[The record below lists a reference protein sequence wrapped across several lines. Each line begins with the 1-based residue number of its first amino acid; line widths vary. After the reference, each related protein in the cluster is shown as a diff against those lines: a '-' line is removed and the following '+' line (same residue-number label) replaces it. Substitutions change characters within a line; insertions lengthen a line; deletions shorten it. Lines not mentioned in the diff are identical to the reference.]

1 VQDLPL
7 KIQIDTNLFLKNPE
21 SSKLGQSIVNNSI
34 EIINDLGFE
43 AFTFKKL
50 GCKIGSNESSIYR
63 YFENK
68 HMVLLYLISWYWSWL
83 EYRLVFA
90 TSNINDPMEKLR
102 IAINIVT
109 KQVEEDH
116 TFTFINEVKLFHI
129 VINEGSKAY
138 YTKKVDEENEM
149 GFFKPYKRLVKR
161 ISGMV
166 LAVNSNFQ
174 YPNMLI
180 STVIEGA
187 RKQRYFQEHLP
198 SLSNSEEKNDTIVT
212 FFESLVFNNLIPKNK

>member
-187 RKQRYFQEHLP
+187 RKQRYFQVHLP

>member
-116 TFTFINEVKLFHI
+116 TFTFINEVKL
-129 VINEGSKAY
+129 
-138 YTKKVDEENEM
+138 
-149 GFFKPYKRLVKR
+149 L
-161 ISGMV
+161 
-166 LAVNSNFQ
+166 Q
-174 YPNMLI
+174 
-180 STVIEGA
+180 
-187 RKQRYFQEHLP
+187 
-198 SLSNSEEKNDTIVT
+198 T
-212 FFESLVFNNLIPKNK
+212 FS